1 MSEQDGLTPSPRRP
15 RPVYGLPADP
25 SASPAGPA
33 TTSDPQAAPPS
44 DAGWAQYPPAGSM
57 PPAGS
62 VSAAAPSS
70 SGAWGQP
77 SAQPFG
83 QTDHPAGQADRPGG
97 PYGQDPSAPSW
108 PGGPV
113 PPGMPD
119 AAAGGPGRRRGRGT
133 IPLVLGLVMLLVL
146 APAALVIGLVLSVN
160 HLVGDA
166 VAGPTVMPGSTATVE
181 VPSNSMV
188 IVYVP
193 EADAATA
200 ECTAE
205 GEGGTVTVVPQS
217 GTVQFGDGSTYHQVL
232 GAVAQG
238 DTRMTITCTG
248 TTADAAYLGPY
259 SIFGMAGPMLA
270 GIGGGVLLGLV
281 GLVLLIVG
289 IVTKVRG
296 RRA

>member
-15 RPVYGLPADP
+15 RPVYGLPA
-25 SASPAGPA
+25 SPPGPGEA
-33 TTSDPQAAPPS
+33 PPDPQAPSS
-44 DAGWAQYPPAGSM
+44 DAGWAQHPPAGSM

-62 VSAAAPSS
+62 GPAAAPAS

-77 SAQPFG
+77 SAQPAG
-83 QTDHPAGQADRPGG
+83 HAGHTPGPAGDPAG
-97 PYGQDPSAPSW
+97 PYGQGPSAPSW
-108 PGGPV
+108 QAGSAQSGPQGPASV
-113 PPGMPD
+113 D
-119 AAAGGPGRRRGRGT
+119 PGRRRGRGT

-217 GTVQFGDGSTYHQVL
+217 STVQFGDGSTYHQVL